1 MGSLSEPIDPVRP
14 LDLIEVRRV
23 FAEPIGAAET
33 IARYTG
39 KLTGQLCEALEAKG
53 LGARQL
59 DLLLYRVDNRI
70 ETIRIGTSLPVR
82 DGTRLTRL
90 LCDKIGNC
98 SPPGG
103 YVDCTRDASA
113 RVRRIASRA
122 PMERRRA
129 VSMTERMSA

>member
-1 MGSLSEPIDPVRP
+1 VCLLSPSARLRQLPV
-14 LDLIEVRRV
+14 IQ
-23 FAEPIGAAET
+23 A
-33 IARYTG
+33 G

-98 SPPGG
+98 SPPAAML
-103 YVDCTRDASA
+103 T
-113 RVRRIASRA
+113 A
-122 PMERRRA
+122 PEMLRQG
-129 VSMTERMSA
+129 